1 MSVDPKTKPQY
12 DDDDLEGDVHEEM
25 PYEIER
31 VTHTRK
37 WGGIHMNAPEWAN
50 SPDSARGQRQERNQ
64 FWSRML

>member
-1 MSVDPKTKPQY
+1 MSVDPKTKPHY
-12 DDDDLEGDVHEEM
+12 DDDLEGDVHEEM

-50 SPDSARGQRQERNQ
+50 SPDSARGQRHERNQ

>member
-50 SPDSARGQRQERNQ
+50 SPDSARV
-64 FWSRML
+64 